1 MTMAEKEEMTPDG
14 TGKGGAVF
22 SVSKGTAR
30 PGILRGCE
38 ITLAEAGE
46 TWSEGMVAA
55 VGREKKTIGFTGM
68 IDGRGSVK
76 KMTNMGDVR
85 QGKDVVAM
93 REGVEVHAMDTG
105 ESGNG
110 MAGMQGI

>member
-1 MTMAEKEEMTPDG
+1 
-14 TGKGGAVF
+14 
-22 SVSKGTAR
+22 
-30 PGILRGCE
+30 
-38 ITLAEAGE
+38 
-46 TWSEGMVAA
+46 
-55 VGREKKTIGFTGM
+55 M